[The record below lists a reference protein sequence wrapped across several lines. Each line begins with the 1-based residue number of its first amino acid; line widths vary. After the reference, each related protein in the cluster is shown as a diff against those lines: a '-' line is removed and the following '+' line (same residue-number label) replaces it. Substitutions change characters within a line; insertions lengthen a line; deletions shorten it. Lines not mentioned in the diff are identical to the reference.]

1 MEGSADYLGQLEA
14 ALEKR
19 SKWLTET
26 QIPRLKDALL
36 SYQALFD
43 GAMAMLIRKGLLR
56 EDPYNYEQVFTEIV
70 IPKDEPL
77 PDFENTDEVSYRLA
91 AFRRQLKFLTTEAAF
106 DLHALTLVRLKKI
119 SALVTF
125 INWLEFGEGSTSPT
139 TRAFARV
146 FMKVRM
152 GTDSMA
158 SQILKDCD
166 IQAVKTIHQIRGMV
180 AELIAYHRESWKAEL
195 RSKVLQQVPLGAPE
209 ARVRKEEALRAV
221 RRGFGQWMPGRPW
234 YPALAEEVLEEELAG
249 DGAAMKEKVL
259 ASLAVVEAEPVKTT
273 VLPEG
278 KPILL
283 EAVRILSRPHEE
295 LATALAILE
304 ENERLL
310 LLENRG
316 SGGGWL
322 RRLLRRRATPRTVD
336 RAYKVQYAEPGVPA
350 PKTEVVDFPKLLE
363 EARKKSSLMATLASG
378 TGPALRRLESTGER
392 QLAAFVDKQLNEL
405 LLIHRRL
412 GSLNTYFHDKAAQEK
427 KTSRGIKIELLAI
440 KNSIVKG
447 NQRRHEYRENG
458 EG

>member
-1 MEGSADYLGQLEA
+1 MEGSADYLEQLGA

-19 SKWLTET
+19 SKWLVET
-26 QIPRLKDALL
+26 QIQRLKDALI

-56 EDPYNYEQVFTEIV
+56 EDPYNYEQAFTEII

-91 AFRRQLKFLTTEAAF
+91 AFRRQLRFLTTEAAF

-125 INWLEFGEGSTSPT
+125 INWLDFGEGSTSPT

-180 AELIAYHRESWKAEL
+180 AELIAYHRESWKSEL
-195 RSKVLQQVPLGAPE
+195 RSKVLRQISLGAPE
-209 ARVRKEEALRAV
+209 ARVRKEEALRAI
-221 RRGFGQWMPGRPW
+221 RRGFGQWMPGKPW
-234 YPALAEEVLEEELAG
+234 YPALAEEVLEEELSSDG
-249 DGAAMKEKVL
+249 DAMKEKVL
-259 ASLAVVEAEPVKTT
+259 ASLAIVEAEPVTIT
-273 VLPEG
+273 ALPEG
-278 KPILL
+278 KPILM

-310 LLENRG
+310 LENRG

-322 RRLLRRRATPRTVD
+322 RRLLRRRAAPHAVE
-336 RAYKVQYAEPGVPA
+336 RAYKVEYAEPGVPA
-350 PKTEVVDFPKLLE
+350 PKTEVIDFPKLLE

-378 TGPALRRLESTGER
+378 TGPALRRLESTSEE

-412 GSLNTYFHDKAAQEK
+412 GSLNTYFHDRAAKEK

-447 NQRRHEYRENG
+447 NQRRHEYKENG
-458 EG
+458 AD

>member
-1 MEGSADYLGQLEA
+1 MEGSADYLEQLEA

-19 SKWLTET
+19 QSWLSET
-26 QIPRLKDALL
+26 QIQRLKGALV

-70 IPKDEPL
+70 IPKDDPL

-91 AFRRQLKFLTTEAAF
+91 AFRRQLKFLTEEAGF
-106 DLHALTLVRLKKI
+106 DLRALTLVRLKKI
-119 SALVTF
+119 SALVMF
-125 INWLEFGEGSTSPT
+125 INWLEFGESSTSPT

-152 GTDSMA
+152 GVDSMA
-158 SQILKDCD
+158 SHVLKDCD
-166 IQAVKTIHQIRGMV
+166 VQAVKTIHQIRGMV

-195 RSKVLQQVPLGAPE
+195 RRKVLLQVSFGAPE
-209 ARVRKEEALRAV
+209 ARVRKEEALRAI
-221 RRGFGQWMPGRPW
+221 RRGFGQSMPGKPW
-234 YPALAEEVLEEELAG
+234 YPALAEEVLEEELSTEG
-249 DGAAMKEKVL
+249 PGMKEKVL
-259 ASLAVVEAEPVKTT
+259 ASLAVVEAEQVKTT
-273 VLPEG
+273 ELPEG
-278 KPILL
+278 KPVLL

-310 LLENRG
+310 LLENRA
-316 SGGGWL
+316 SGVGWL
-322 RRLLRRRATPRTVD
+322 RRLLRMRASPHAVERT
-336 RAYKVQYAEPGVPA
+336 YKVEYAEPGVPA
-350 PKTEVVDFPKLLE
+350 PKTEVIDFPGLLE
-363 EARKKSSLMATLASG
+363 EAKTKSSLMATLSSG
-378 TGPALRRLESTGER
+378 TGPAIRKLESTNER

-412 GSLNTYFHDKAAQEK
+412 GSLNTYFHDRAVQEK
-427 KTSRGIKIELLAI
+427 KFTRGIKIELLAI

-447 NQRRHEYRENG
+447 NQRRHEYNESG
-458 EG
+458 AG